1 MKTTE
6 ESLQIRNHLL
16 ECMENA
22 LIEEDE
28 EKRAALL
35 TVTVVGGG
43 PTGVELAGALS
54 EMKRY
59 ILPKDYPEIDFSLM
73 KIYLIEASDRI
84 LSAMSEMSEKSSEAS
99 TKFLENLGVKVKTN
113 TLVEDYDGSA
123 LTIKGQDSIQSNTMI
138 WAAGVI
144 GNAVDGLSDVY
155 QNGRVIVNDNCEVIG
170 YESIYA
176 IGDVTLMITEDFP
189 KGHPQV
195 AQVAMQQAEFL
206 TKKLSRKQE
215 FKGSFEYKDLGSM
228 ATIGRS
234 KAVADIAKFHFN
246 GFFAWLFWLFVHLMN
261 ILGVKN
267 KLFIF
272 IDWMWYYISFNQSLR
287 LLIKPKKSPN

>member
-84 LSAMSEMSEKSSEAS
+84 LSAMSKKSSEAS

-113 TLVEDYDGSA
+113 TLVEDYDGST

-206 TKKLSRKQE
+206 TKKLLRKQK

-228 ATIGRS
+228 ATIGRR

-267 KLFIF
+267 KLFMF
-272 IDWMWYYISFNQSLR
+272 IDWMWYYINFNQSLR